1 MKSPL
6 AALLWRSLRV
16 YQVFGANTDV
26 GKTIFTTLLARTAR
40 KKAQDEHV
48 AFLKPVST
56 GAADEADDRHL
67 ACFAPGV
74 SRRTLYQYDIPCS
87 PHAAALASGR
97 PIPSDDALLAECC
110 AFAAQCAAAASSNS
124 GWLFMETA
132 GGVHSPGPSGQTQA
146 NLYIPLRAPALLI
159 GDSRLGGI
167 SQTIAAYESLR
178 IRGYDVEAVL
188 LFRNARYENHR
199 FLADYFMQNH
209 RVPVSSVAEPPR
221 RDEQDARGDEV
232 AMRAYYDGTDCEDM
246 AGRLLETLRGNHEE
260 RLSNLDTMASRASQ
274 CIWYPFT
281 QQSLVGPQD
290 IMTIDSAH
298 GDYFQTLA
306 PPLPLPQMTN
316 TPNTDITSKTTGNE
330 RYISEKAPPALRASF
345 DASASWWTQGLGHS
359 NPKLTL
365 AAAHAAG
372 RYGHVMFASAIHQP
386 AISLAEALL
395 KSMQNP
401 RLRRVFYSD
410 NGSTG
415 TEVAVKMG
423 LRAARTRY
431 GWGPREKLHILG
443 LKGAYHGDT
452 MGAMDC
458 ADPGIYNEK
467 IEWYEGKGYW
477 LDYPT
482 VLCKSGQWT
491 ISGMAAHEKNKGISS
506 AGDGWPARV
515 YDSLHEIF
523 DVEAR
528 EAAGE
533 HALYEKYITSTLQ
546 HLQDQGRK
554 FGGLMLE
561 PIILGAGGMQFVDPL
576 FQRTLVNTVRKS
588 PHLFGTPTQTAG
600 APDNGSNNTNDWT
613 GLPVIFDEVFTGL
626 YRLGRLTP
634 SSFLGVHPDISVH
647 AKLLTGGLVPL
658 CATLASESIFNT
670 FLSPDKTDALLH
682 GHSYTAHPIGCQ
694 VALES
699 LREMQAM
706 DRSGA
711 WDWAREQGWQQQHQQ
726 KSKHTELGT
735 MEVWSTWPRG
745 FVEDLSRLTDKV
757 EGVWALGSV
766 LAIHMRDAAGSGYSS
781 NAAVGLR
788 ESLAVGRPDGEAGP
802 WNVHSRVLG
811 NVLYVMASQIT
822 SQESVRQL
830 CELLV
835 ESLGRGVDEMISRA
849 PIEGGVDGD
858 ES

>member
-56 GAADEADDRHL
+56 GAADEADDRYWSN
-67 ACFAPGV
+67 V
-74 SRRTLYQYDIPCS
+74 DRRQ
-87 PHAAALASGR
+87 
-97 PIPSDDALLAECC
+97 PIPSDDALLTECR
-110 AFAAQCAAAASSNS
+110 AFAAQCAASATASSNS
-124 GWLFMETA
+124 GWLFIETA
-132 GGVHSPGPSGQTQA
+132 GGVHSPGPSRRTQA
-146 NLYIPLRAPALLI
+146 DLYIPLRAPVLLI

-178 IRGYDVEAVL
+178 IRGYEVEAVL
-188 LFRNARYENHR
+188 LFRNARYENHQ

-221 RDEQDARGDEV
+221 KYEQDAREDEV
-232 AMRAYYDGTDCEDM
+232 AMRAYYDGADCKDE
-246 AGRLLETLRGNHEE
+246 AGRLLETLRRNHEE
-260 RLSNLDTMASRASQ
+260 RLSNLDSMASRASQ

-306 PPLPLPQMTN
+306 PSPPLPNMTN
-316 TPNTDITSKTTGNE
+316 TSPNTDITSITSITTGNE
-330 RYISEKAPPALRASF
+330 SYIPEKTSPALRASF

-386 AISLAEALL
+386 AITLAETLL

-431 GWGPREKLHILG
+431 GWGPRENLHILG

-482 VLCKSGQWT
+482 VLCKSGRWT
-491 ISGMAAHEKNKGISS
+491 VSSVAIQEKNKGISS
-506 AGDGWPARV
+506 AEDGWPVRA

-523 DVEAR
+523 DIEAR

-533 HALYEKYITSTLQ
+533 HAMYEKYITSTLQ
-546 HLQDQGRK
+546 RLQAQGRK
-554 FGGLMLE
+554 FGALMIE

-588 PHLFGTPTQTAG
+588 PHLFGRSTQTVDI
-600 APDNGSNNTNDWT
+600 PENGSNNDWT
-613 GLPVIFDEVFTGL
+613 GLPIIFDEVFTGL

-706 DRSGA
+706 DRSGV
-711 WDWAREQGWQQQHQQ
+711 WDWAREQGQVRQQQQQ
-726 KSKHTELGT
+726 KKKSKHTELGT
-735 MEVWSTWPRG
+735 VEVWSTWPRG
-745 FVEDLSRLTDKV
+745 FVEDLSHLTDKV

-811 NVLYVMASQIT
+811 NVLYVMASQVT
-822 SQESVRQL
+822 SQDSVRQL

-835 ESLGRGVDEMISRA
+835 ESLGRGVTR
-849 PIEGGVDGD
+849 
-858 ES
+858 

>member
-1 MKSPL
+1 
-6 AALLWRSLRV
+6 
-16 YQVFGANTDV
+16 
-26 GKTIFTTLLARTAR
+26 
-40 KKAQDEHV
+40 
-48 AFLKPVST
+48 
-56 GAADEADDRHL
+56 
-67 ACFAPGV
+67 
-74 SRRTLYQYDIPCS
+74 
-87 PHAAALASGR
+87 
-97 PIPSDDALLAECC
+97 PIPSDDALLAECR

-132 GGVHSPGPSGQTQA
+132 GGVHSPGPSGHTQA
-146 NLYIPLRAPALLI
+146 DLYISLRAPALLI

-188 LFRNARYENHR
+188 LFHNARYENHR

-221 RDEQDARGDEV
+221 RDEQDARGDEA
-232 AMRAYYDGTDCEDM
+232 AMRTYYDEADSEDM
-246 AGRLLETLRGNHEE
+246 AGRLLETLRGNHKD
-260 RLSNLDTMASRASQ
+260 RLSNLDSMASRASQ

-306 PPLPLPQMTN
+306 SPLPVAQVTN
-316 TPNTDITSKTTGNE
+316 TPNTDMASNTTGNE
-330 RYISEKAPPALRASF
+330 SYIPDKVPPTLRASF

-386 AISLAEALL
+386 ALSLAETLL
-395 KSMQNP
+395 KGMQNT

-423 LRAARTRY
+423 LRAARMRY

-482 VLCKSGQWT
+482 VLCRSGRWT
-491 ISGMAAHEKNKGISS
+491 VSGMATQEKKNQGISS
-506 AGDGWPARV
+506 AENRWPARS

-533 HALYEKYITSTLQ
+533 HAMYEKYMTSTLQ
-546 HLQDQGRK
+546 RLQAQGRK
-554 FGGLMLE
+554 FGALMLE

-576 FQRTLVNTVRKS
+576 FQRTVVNTVRNS
-588 PHLFGTPTQTAG
+588 PHLFGTPAQTAG
-600 APDNGSNNTNDWT
+600 TPENGNTNDWT
-613 GLPVIFDEVFTGL
+613 GLPIIFDEVFTGL

-658 CATLASESIFNT
+658 CATLVSESIFNA

-711 WDWAREQGWQQQHQQ
+711 WDWAREQGWQQQQPREEEKQ
-726 KSKHTELGT
+726 SLKHTGRGT
-735 MEVWSTWPRG
+735 VDVWSTWPRA
-745 FVEDLSRLTDKV
+745 FVHSLSRLTDKV

-788 ESLAVGRPDGEAGP
+788 ENLAAGRPGGEAGP

-811 NVLYVMASQIT
+811 NVLYIMVSQVT

-835 ESLGRGVDEMISRA
+835 ESLDRGVTR
-849 PIEGGVDGD
+849 
-858 ES
+858 